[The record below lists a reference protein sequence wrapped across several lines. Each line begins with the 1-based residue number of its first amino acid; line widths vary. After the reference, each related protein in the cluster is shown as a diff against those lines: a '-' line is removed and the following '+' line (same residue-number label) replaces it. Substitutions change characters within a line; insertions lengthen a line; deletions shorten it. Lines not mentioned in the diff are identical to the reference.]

1 MSEMKNQ
8 QKEVEENILLIYKP
22 TRVSS
27 FGFINRFAKDNNIKK
42 IGHAGTLD
50 PFAEGLMIVG
60 INEGTKKISEYVG
73 LDKEYEVEILLG
85 KSTTTEDPEGDVVE
99 EKEVLLDD
107 KLKQNIKDIFTGLKG
122 THILR
127 VPQFSAKKIK
137 GKPMY
142 WYARKGEK
150 LPEVKREMNI
160 LKSELMEIH
169 QESTLVRIKY
179 KVKVSSGTYIRSITT
194 FIGEELGLPSHTDK
208 LVRPKIGEYF
218 L

>member
-8 QKEVEENILLIYKP
+8 QKEIVENILLIYKP
-22 TRVSS
+22 TGVSS

-73 LDKEYEVEILLG
+73 LDKEYEVEMLIG
-85 KSTTTEDPEGDVVE
+85 KSTTTEDPEGDIVE
-99 EKEVLLDD
+99 EKKVLLDT
-107 KLKQNIKDIFTGLKG
+107 KLEENIRKVFDSLEG
-122 THILR
+122 THILS

-160 LKSELMEIH
+160 LKSDLLEIN
-169 QESTLVRIKY
+169 QEDRLVRIKY
-179 KVKVSSGTYIRSITT
+179 KVKVSSGTYVRSITI
-194 FIGEELGLPSHTDK
+194 FVGENLGFPAHTDK
-208 LVRPKIGEYF
+208 LIRTKIGEYF